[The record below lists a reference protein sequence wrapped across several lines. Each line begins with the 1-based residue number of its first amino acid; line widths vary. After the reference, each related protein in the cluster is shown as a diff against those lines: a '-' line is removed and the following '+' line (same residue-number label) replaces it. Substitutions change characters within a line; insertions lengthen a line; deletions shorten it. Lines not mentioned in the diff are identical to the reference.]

1 MKRIGWFYLGGG
13 LLIVGLC
20 SGFYFWLFAPIS
32 RAGTPQL
39 FTVQSAESI
48 TSIAR
53 RLEEGQLIR
62 SAWGFKAYLKISG
75 KVVVQPGTY
84 EISTKDSLIKIAN
97 LIASGDTTNV
107 TLTIPE
113 GYTLAQI
120 AEQVGQKNIA
130 DAAEFTR
137 LVKDFP
143 PDYEFLKVRPT
154 GQTSLE
160 GFLFSSKYTTDI
172 KPKLGDKNLY
182 EIITVA
188 SLIERE
194 VKTTEDMVMVSG
206 VIYNRL
212 KIGMKLDIDA
222 TVRFIINN
230 WKDPLTRDDL
240 SVDSPYNTRRYAGL
254 PPGPICNPGLAAIEA
269 ALQPADHDY
278 YYYLTDYDGVTHY
291 AKTLAE
297 HNQNKLQYLL

>member
-160 GFLFSSKYTTDI
+160 GFLF
-172 KPKLGDKNLY
+172 P
-182 EIITVA
+182 E
-188 SLIERE
+188 
-194 VKTTEDMVMVSG
+194 
-206 VIYNRL
+206 
-212 KIGMKLDIDA
+212 
-222 TVRFIINN
+222 
-230 WKDPLTRDDL
+230 
-240 SVDSPYNTRRYAGL
+240 
-254 PPGPICNPGLAAIEA
+254 
-269 ALQPADHDY
+269 
-278 YYYLTDYDGVTHY
+278 
-291 AKTLAE
+291 
-297 HNQNKLQYLL
+297 